1 MSYGTNVTVEKAQKL
16 IEKKSAKVIDVRD
29 PISFRDGTILQAVN
43 VPLRNIS
50 SLIKWDKKTHLII
63 YGDEENLNA
72 AAKYA
77 VQMGFDNIYRIKY
90 KEIV

>member
-16 IEKKSAKVIDVRD
+16 IDKKSAKVVDVRD
-29 PISFRDGTILQAVN
+29 PVSYRDGTILEAVN

-50 SLIKWDKKTHLII
+50 SLVKWDKRVPLII

-77 VQMGFDNIYRIKY
+77 VQMGFADIYRIKY
-90 KEIV
+90 RGDE